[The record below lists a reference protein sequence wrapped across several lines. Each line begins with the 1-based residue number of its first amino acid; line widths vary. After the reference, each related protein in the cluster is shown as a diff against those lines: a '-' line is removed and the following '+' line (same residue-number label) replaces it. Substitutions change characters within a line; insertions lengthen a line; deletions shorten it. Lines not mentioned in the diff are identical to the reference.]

1 MKSVTF
7 KIEGMHC
14 ESCARTIQT
23 VVGAEDGV
31 REVDVSFDSKE
42 ARVLYD
48 PAKIDE
54 DRIAGTVE
62 RPGFRVTER
71 FS

>member
-23 VVGAEDGV
+23 IIGAEPGV
-31 REVDVSFDSKE
+31 QEAEVSFNSKE

-48 PAKIDE
+48 PAQINE
-54 DRIAGTVE
+54 DRLADLVE
-62 RPGFRVTER
+62 RPGFRVAAR
-71 FS
+71 AL

>member
-14 ESCARTIQT
+14 ASCARTIET
-23 VVGAEDGV
+23 VIGLEAGV
-31 REVDVSFDSKE
+31 QEAAVSFDSKE

-48 PAKIDE
+48 PGRTDE
-54 DRIAGTVE
+54 DRLAGLVE
-62 RPGFRVTER
+62 RPGFRVAVR
-71 FS
+71 VS